1 MDMASIGRLARRWE
15 KRYGGAMTQH
25 SVDARGLKCPLP
37 VLLARKALRA
47 AAAGDVVELIAT
59 DRGVD
64 ADVLDLCEATGAA
77 LLEATREGDAHRF
90 LLRRP

>member
-1 MDMASIGRLARRWE
+1 MIVSIRPLTKCPKE
-15 KRYGGAMTQH
+15 RYCGAMAQH

-47 AAAGDVVELIAT
+47 AAPGDVIELIAT

-64 ADVLDLCEATGAA
+64 ADVLDLCEASGAT
-77 LLEATREGDAHRF
+77 LLEASQDGEAHRF
-90 LLRRP
+90 LLLTP